1 MKYELILFDVD
12 STLIKEEVIDLL
24 AEKSGHGP
32 EVSQIT
38 ARAMRGEI
46 DFLQALEMRLA
57 LLEGLPESVFEEVL
71 SQISLSDGFSELFEY
86 LHRNHFLIGAV
97 SGGFHNVLDKLFA
110 DLNLDFLRANTLE
123 VKDSKITTRA
133 MRGEIDFLQALEMR
147 IALLEG
153 LPESIFDEVLSQIT
167 FSEGFSELFEYLRR
181 NHFLIGAVSGGF
193 HNVLDKLFADL
204 NLDFLRANTLEVKNS
219 KISGKLLSQ
228 PIDRVAKGQ
237 ALKEFAAS
245 HEIKLEQTVAV
256 GDGANDLEM
265 IELAGIGV
273 SYMGKEILKSRA
285 DLHLD
290 RPGLDALIQYL
301 K

>member
-38 ARAMRGEI
+38 AQAMRGEI

-57 LLEGLPESVFEEVL
+57 LLEGLPESVFDEVL
-71 SQISLSDGFSELFEY
+71 SQISFSDGFSELFEY
-86 LHRNHFLIGAV
+86 LRQNHFLIGAV
-97 SGGFHNVLDKLFA
+97 SGGFHNVLDELFA

-123 VKDSKITTRA
+123 VKDSKI
-133 MRGEIDFLQALEMR
+133 
-147 IALLEG
+147 
-153 LPESIFDEVLSQIT
+153 
-167 FSEGFSELFEYLRR
+167 
-181 NHFLIGAVSGGF
+181 
-193 HNVLDKLFADL
+193 
-204 NLDFLRANTLEVKNS
+204 
-219 KISGKLLSQ
+219 SGKLLSQ
-228 PIDRVAKGQ
+228 PIDRAAKGQ

-265 IELAGIGV
+265 IELAGLGV
-273 SYMGKEILKSRA
+273 SYMGKEILKSKA

-290 RPGLDALIQYL
+290 RPGLNALIQYL

>member
-38 ARAMRGEI
+38 
-46 DFLQALEMRLA
+46 
-57 LLEGLPESVFEEVL
+57 
-71 SQISLSDGFSELFEY
+71 
-86 LHRNHFLIGAV
+86 
-97 SGGFHNVLDKLFA
+97 
-110 DLNLDFLRANTLE
+110 
-123 VKDSKITTRA
+123 TRA

-153 LPESIFDEVLSQIT
+153 LPESVFDEVLSQIS
-167 FSEGFSELFEYLRR
+167 FSEGFSQLFEYLRQ

-193 HNVLDKLFADL
+193 HNVLDELFADL
-204 NLDFLRANTLEVKNS
+204 NLDFLRANTLEVKDS

-228 PIDRVAKGQ
+228 PIDRAAKGQ

-245 HEIKLEQTVAV
+245 YKIKLELTVAV

-265 IELAGIGV
+265 IELAGLGV